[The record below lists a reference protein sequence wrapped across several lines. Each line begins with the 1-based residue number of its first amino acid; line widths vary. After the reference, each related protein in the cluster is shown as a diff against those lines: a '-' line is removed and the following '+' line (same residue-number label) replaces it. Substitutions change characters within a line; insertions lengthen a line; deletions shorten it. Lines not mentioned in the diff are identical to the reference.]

1 MRLNEVIKQVDLS
14 KIAIKF
20 YEEKGLLKTKRDS
33 NGYRNYT
40 DKDISLLK
48 EISSYRKM
56 GIGLSDIKEILN
68 DKSVLKQILIEKK
81 KEITISQN
89 ELEAL
94 EKFIENNNIE
104 ELYDSVDY
112 KTLADAIQNSIPGFY
127 GYYFLN
133 HFLPYLQIRIQ
144 TKEQQEAYNRL
155 IEFWDNTNIK
165 IPFLMKLN
173 SWILFKLNSKKSL
186 IVQIEQID
194 SKIKEMLNPTEEE
207 YEKLK
212 KKVNE
217 GYKLKNSIFYKY
229 SLIGISQRKFMK
241 ELQNKGYNDIFIPSM
256 IALSPKYKEF
266 YMPKNKPSI
275 VEIPRMNY
283 IAVRGTGNPNE
294 ENGDYQNTIGLLY
307 GIAYTIKM
315 SYKGTHKIDGFF
327 EYVVPPLEGFWWQ
340 DGIKGTIDYNNKG
353 AMHFI
358 SIIRLPDFVT
368 KADFDWAVEEATKK
382 KKKIF
387 QELSS

>member
-14 KIAIKF
+14 KRAIKF

-112 KTLADAIQNSIPGFY
+112 KTIADAIQNSIPGFY

-155 IEFWDNTNIK
+155 IEFWDNTNIR

-194 SKIKEMLNPTEEE
+194 SQIKEMLNPTEEE

-212 KKVNE
+212 KKVND

-256 IALSPKYKEF
+256 IALSPKYKE
-266 YMPKNKPSI
+266 YHNALMAINKRI
-275 VEIPRMNY
+275 C
-283 IAVRGTGNPNE
+283 
-294 ENGDYQNTIGLLY
+294 DDLDLY
-307 GIAYTIKM
+307 YDTNFNLI
-315 SYKGTHKIDGFF
+315 
-327 EYVVPPLEGFWWQ
+327 
-340 DGIKGTIDYNNKG
+340 
-353 AMHFI
+353 
-358 SIIRLPDFVT
+358 
-368 KADFDWAVEEATKK
+368 KK
-382 KKKIF
+382 KK
-387 QELSS
+387 

>member
-14 KIAIKF
+14 KRAIKF

-56 GIGLSDIKEILN
+56 GIGLSDIKRILN
-68 DKSVLKQILIEKK
+68 DKSILKQILIEKK
-81 KEITISQN
+81 KEITIFQN

-112 KTLADAIQNSIPGFY
+112 KTIADAIQNSIPGFY

-155 IEFWDNTNIK
+155 IEFWDNTNIR

-173 SWILFKLNSKKSL
+173 SWILFKLNFKKSL
-186 IVQIEQID
+186 IVQIGQID
-194 SKIKEMLNPTEEE
+194 SQIKEVLNPTEEE

-217 GYKLKNSIFYKY
+217 GFKLKNSIFYKY

-256 IALSPKYKEF
+256 IALSPKYKE
-266 YMPKNKPSI
+266 YHNALMAINKRI
-275 VEIPRMNY
+275 C
-283 IAVRGTGNPNE
+283 
-294 ENGDYQNTIGLLY
+294 DDLDLY
-307 GIAYTIKM
+307 YDTNFNLI
-315 SYKGTHKIDGFF
+315 
-327 EYVVPPLEGFWWQ
+327 
-340 DGIKGTIDYNNKG
+340 
-353 AMHFI
+353 
-358 SIIRLPDFVT
+358 
-368 KADFDWAVEEATKK
+368 KK
-382 KKKIF
+382 KK
-387 QELSS
+387 

>member
-14 KIAIKF
+14 KRAIKF

-155 IEFWDNTNIK
+155 IEFWDNTNIR

-194 SKIKEMLNPTEEE
+194 SQIKEMLNPTEEE

-212 KKVNE
+212 KKVND

-256 IALSPKYKEF
+256 IALSPKYKE
-266 YMPKNKPSI
+266 YHNALMTINKRI
-275 VEIPRMNY
+275 C
-283 IAVRGTGNPNE
+283 
-294 ENGDYQNTIGLLY
+294 DDLDLY
-307 GIAYTIKM
+307 YDINFNLI
-315 SYKGTHKIDGFF
+315 
-327 EYVVPPLEGFWWQ
+327 
-340 DGIKGTIDYNNKG
+340 
-353 AMHFI
+353 
-358 SIIRLPDFVT
+358 
-368 KADFDWAVEEATKK
+368 KK
-382 KKKIF
+382 KK
-387 QELSS
+387 

>member
-14 KIAIKF
+14 KRAIKF

-56 GIGLSDIKEILN
+56 GIGLSDIKGILN

-89 ELEAL
+89 ELKAL

-112 KTLADAIQNSIPGFY
+112 KTIADAIQNSIPGFY

-155 IEFWDNTNIK
+155 IEFWDNTNIR

-194 SKIKEMLNPTEEE
+194 LQIKEMLNPTEEE

-256 IALSPKYKEF
+256 IALSPKYKE
-266 YMPKNKPSI
+266 YHNALMSINKRI
-275 VEIPRMNY
+275 C
-283 IAVRGTGNPNE
+283 
-294 ENGDYQNTIGLLY
+294 DDLDLY
-307 GIAYTIKM
+307 YDTNFNLI
-315 SYKGTHKIDGFF
+315 
-327 EYVVPPLEGFWWQ
+327 
-340 DGIKGTIDYNNKG
+340 
-353 AMHFI
+353 
-358 SIIRLPDFVT
+358 
-368 KADFDWAVEEATKK
+368 KK
-382 KKKIF
+382 KK
-387 QELSS
+387 

>member
-14 KIAIKF
+14 KRAIKF

-155 IEFWDNTNIK
+155 IEFWDNTNIR

-173 SWILFKLNSKKSL
+173 SWILFKLNFKKSL

-194 SKIKEMLNPTEEE
+194 SQIKEMLNPTEEE

-212 KKVNE
+212 KKVND

-256 IALSPKYKEF
+256 IALSPKYKE
-266 YMPKNKPSI
+266 YHNALMAINKRI
-275 VEIPRMNY
+275 CDDLN
-283 IAVRGTGNPNE
+283 
-294 ENGDYQNTIGLLY
+294 LY
-307 GIAYTIKM
+307 YDTNFNLI
-315 SYKGTHKIDGFF
+315 
-327 EYVVPPLEGFWWQ
+327 
-340 DGIKGTIDYNNKG
+340 
-353 AMHFI
+353 
-358 SIIRLPDFVT
+358 
-368 KADFDWAVEEATKK
+368 KK
-382 KKKIF
+382 KK
-387 QELSS
+387 

>member
-14 KIAIKF
+14 KRAIKF

-56 GIGLSDIKEILN
+56 GIGLSDIKGILN

-89 ELEAL
+89 ELETL

-155 IEFWDNTNIK
+155 IEFWDNTNIR

-194 SKIKEMLNPTEEE
+194 SQIKEMLNPTEEE

-256 IALSPKYKEF
+256 ITLSPKYKE
-266 YMPKNKPSI
+266 YHNALMAINKRI
-275 VEIPRMNY
+275 C
-283 IAVRGTGNPNE
+283 
-294 ENGDYQNTIGLLY
+294 DDLDLY
-307 GIAYTIKM
+307 YDTNFNLI
-315 SYKGTHKIDGFF
+315 
-327 EYVVPPLEGFWWQ
+327 
-340 DGIKGTIDYNNKG
+340 
-353 AMHFI
+353 
-358 SIIRLPDFVT
+358 
-368 KADFDWAVEEATKK
+368 KK
-382 KKKIF
+382 KK
-387 QELSS
+387 

>member
-14 KIAIKF
+14 KRAIKF

-56 GIGLSDIKEILN
+56 GIGLSDIKRILN

-155 IEFWDNTNIK
+155 IEFWDNTNIR

-194 SKIKEMLNPTEEE
+194 SQIKEMLNPTEEE

-256 IALSPKYKEF
+256 IALSPKYKE
-266 YMPKNKPSI
+266 YHNVLMAINKRI
-275 VEIPRMNY
+275 C
-283 IAVRGTGNPNE
+283 
-294 ENGDYQNTIGLLY
+294 DDLDLY
-307 GIAYTIKM
+307 YDTNFNLI
-315 SYKGTHKIDGFF
+315 
-327 EYVVPPLEGFWWQ
+327 
-340 DGIKGTIDYNNKG
+340 
-353 AMHFI
+353 
-358 SIIRLPDFVT
+358 
-368 KADFDWAVEEATKK
+368 KK
-382 KKKIF
+382 KK
-387 QELSS
+387 

>member
-14 KIAIKF
+14 KRAIKF

-56 GIGLSDIKEILN
+56 GIGLSDIKRILN

-81 KEITISQN
+81 KEITISKN

-112 KTLADAIQNSIPGFY
+112 KTIADAIQNSIPGFY
-127 GYYFLN
+127 GYYFFN
-133 HFLPYLQIRIQ
+133 HFLPYLQIKIETQ
-144 TKEQQEAYNRL
+144 EQQEAYNRI
-155 IEFWDNTNIK
+155 IEFWDNTNIR

-173 SWILFKLNSKKSL
+173 SWIMFKLNSNKTLKNQVEQLDSQIKK
-186 IVQIEQID
+186 
-194 SKIKEMLNPTEEE
+194 MLNPTEQE

-212 KKVNE
+212 RKVNE

-229 SLIGISQRKFMK
+229 SLAGINQRKIMK
-241 ELQNKGYNDIFIPSM
+241 ELQNKGYNDIFIPNM
-256 IALSPKYKEF
+256 IVLSPKYKE
-266 YMPKNKPSI
+266 YHNALMAINKRICDDLS
-275 VEIPRMNY
+275 
-283 IAVRGTGNPNE
+283 
-294 ENGDYQNTIGLLY
+294 LY
-307 GIAYTIKM
+307 YDSNFNLI
-315 SYKGTHKIDGFF
+315 
-327 EYVVPPLEGFWWQ
+327 
-340 DGIKGTIDYNNKG
+340 
-353 AMHFI
+353 
-358 SIIRLPDFVT
+358 
-368 KADFDWAVEEATKK
+368 KK
-382 KKKIF
+382 KK
-387 QELSS
+387 

>member
-14 KIAIKF
+14 KRTIKF

-155 IEFWDNTNIK
+155 IEFWDNTNIR

-194 SKIKEMLNPTEEE
+194 SQIKEMLNPTEEE

-212 KKVNE
+212 KKVND

-256 IALSPKYKEF
+256 IALSPKYKE
-266 YMPKNKPSI
+266 YHNALMAINKRI
-275 VEIPRMNY
+275 C
-283 IAVRGTGNPNE
+283 
-294 ENGDYQNTIGLLY
+294 DDLDLY
-307 GIAYTIKM
+307 YDTNFNLI
-315 SYKGTHKIDGFF
+315 
-327 EYVVPPLEGFWWQ
+327 
-340 DGIKGTIDYNNKG
+340 
-353 AMHFI
+353 
-358 SIIRLPDFVT
+358 
-368 KADFDWAVEEATKK
+368 KK
-382 KKKIF
+382 KK
-387 QELSS
+387 

>member
-14 KIAIKF
+14 KRAIKF

-112 KTLADAIQNSIPGFY
+112 KILADAIQNSIPGFY

-155 IEFWDNTNIK
+155 IEFWDNTNIR

-173 SWILFKLNSKKSL
+173 SWILFKFNSKKSL

-194 SKIKEMLNPTEEE
+194 SQIKEMLNPTEEE
-207 YEKLK
+207 YEKLR
-212 KKVNE
+212 KKVND

-256 IALSPKYKEF
+256 IALSPKYKE
-266 YMPKNKPSI
+266 YHNALMAINKRI
-275 VEIPRMNY
+275 C
-283 IAVRGTGNPNE
+283 
-294 ENGDYQNTIGLLY
+294 DDLDLY
-307 GIAYTIKM
+307 YDTNFNLI
-315 SYKGTHKIDGFF
+315 
-327 EYVVPPLEGFWWQ
+327 
-340 DGIKGTIDYNNKG
+340 
-353 AMHFI
+353 
-358 SIIRLPDFVT
+358 
-368 KADFDWAVEEATKK
+368 KK
-382 KKKIF
+382 KK
-387 QELSS
+387 

>member
-14 KIAIKF
+14 KRAIKF

-56 GIGLSDIKEILN
+56 GIGLLDVKEILN

-155 IEFWDNTNIK
+155 IEFWDNTNIR

-194 SKIKEMLNPTEEE
+194 SQIKEMLNPTEEE

-256 IALSPKYKEF
+256 IALSPKYKE
-266 YMPKNKPSI
+266 YHNALMAINKRI
-275 VEIPRMNY
+275 C
-283 IAVRGTGNPNE
+283 
-294 ENGDYQNTIGLLY
+294 DDLDLY
-307 GIAYTIKM
+307 YDTNFNLI
-315 SYKGTHKIDGFF
+315 
-327 EYVVPPLEGFWWQ
+327 
-340 DGIKGTIDYNNKG
+340 
-353 AMHFI
+353 
-358 SIIRLPDFVT
+358 
-368 KADFDWAVEEATKK
+368 KK
-382 KKKIF
+382 KK
-387 QELSS
+387 

>member
-14 KIAIKF
+14 KRAIKF

-68 DKSVLKQILIEKK
+68 DKSALKQILIEKK
-81 KEITISQN
+81 KEITILQN

-155 IEFWDNTNIK
+155 IEFWDNTNIR

-194 SKIKEMLNPTEEE
+194 SQIKEMLNPTEEE

-212 KKVNE
+212 KKVND

-256 IALSPKYKEF
+256 IALSPKYKE
-266 YMPKNKPSI
+266 YHNALMAINKRI
-275 VEIPRMNY
+275 C
-283 IAVRGTGNPNE
+283 
-294 ENGDYQNTIGLLY
+294 DDLDLY
-307 GIAYTIKM
+307 YDTNFNLI
-315 SYKGTHKIDGFF
+315 
-327 EYVVPPLEGFWWQ
+327 
-340 DGIKGTIDYNNKG
+340 
-353 AMHFI
+353 
-358 SIIRLPDFVT
+358 
-368 KADFDWAVEEATKK
+368 KK
-382 KKKIF
+382 KK
-387 QELSS
+387 

>member
-14 KIAIKF
+14 KRAIKF

-68 DKSVLKQILIEKK
+68 DKSVLKQILIKKK

-104 ELYDSVDY
+104 ELYDSVGY

-155 IEFWDNTNIK
+155 IEFWDNTNIR

-194 SKIKEMLNPTEEE
+194 SQIKEMLNPTEEE

-212 KKVNE
+212 KKVND

-256 IALSPKYKEF
+256 IALSPKYKE
-266 YMPKNKPSI
+266 YHNALMAINKRI
-275 VEIPRMNY
+275 C
-283 IAVRGTGNPNE
+283 
-294 ENGDYQNTIGLLY
+294 DDLDLY
-307 GIAYTIKM
+307 YDTNFNLI
-315 SYKGTHKIDGFF
+315 
-327 EYVVPPLEGFWWQ
+327 
-340 DGIKGTIDYNNKG
+340 
-353 AMHFI
+353 
-358 SIIRLPDFVT
+358 
-368 KADFDWAVEEATKK
+368 KK
-382 KKKIF
+382 KK
-387 QELSS
+387 

>member
-14 KIAIKF
+14 KRAIKF

-94 EKFIENNNIE
+94 ERFIENNNIE

-155 IEFWDNTNIK
+155 IEFWDNTNIR

-194 SKIKEMLNPTEEE
+194 SQIKEMLNPTEEE

-212 KKVNE
+212 KKVND

-256 IALSPKYKEF
+256 IALSPKYKE
-266 YMPKNKPSI
+266 YHNALMAINKRI
-275 VEIPRMNY
+275 C
-283 IAVRGTGNPNE
+283 
-294 ENGDYQNTIGLLY
+294 DDLDLY
-307 GIAYTIKM
+307 YDTNFNLI
-315 SYKGTHKIDGFF
+315 
-327 EYVVPPLEGFWWQ
+327 
-340 DGIKGTIDYNNKG
+340 
-353 AMHFI
+353 
-358 SIIRLPDFVT
+358 
-368 KADFDWAVEEATKK
+368 KK
-382 KKKIF
+382 KK
-387 QELSS
+387 

>member
-14 KIAIKF
+14 KRAVKF

-81 KEITISQN
+81 KEITILQN

-155 IEFWDNTNIK
+155 IEFWDNTNIR

-194 SKIKEMLNPTEEE
+194 SQIKEMLNPTEEE

-212 KKVNE
+212 KKVND

-256 IALSPKYKEF
+256 IALSPKYKE
-266 YMPKNKPSI
+266 YHNALMAINKRI
-275 VEIPRMNY
+275 C
-283 IAVRGTGNPNE
+283 
-294 ENGDYQNTIGLLY
+294 DDLDLY
-307 GIAYTIKM
+307 YDTNFNLI
-315 SYKGTHKIDGFF
+315 
-327 EYVVPPLEGFWWQ
+327 
-340 DGIKGTIDYNNKG
+340 
-353 AMHFI
+353 
-358 SIIRLPDFVT
+358 
-368 KADFDWAVEEATKK
+368 KK
-382 KKKIF
+382 KK
-387 QELSS
+387 

>member
-14 KIAIKF
+14 KRAIKF
-20 YEEKGLLKTKRDS
+20 YEEKGLLKTKRAS

-94 EKFIENNNIE
+94 EKFIKNNNIE

-155 IEFWDNTNIK
+155 IEFWDNTNIR

-194 SKIKEMLNPTEEE
+194 SQIKEMLNPTEEE

-256 IALSPKYKEF
+256 IALSPKYKE
-266 YMPKNKPSI
+266 YHNALMAINKRI
-275 VEIPRMNY
+275 C
-283 IAVRGTGNPNE
+283 
-294 ENGDYQNTIGLLY
+294 DDLDLY
-307 GIAYTIKM
+307 YDTNFNLI
-315 SYKGTHKIDGFF
+315 
-327 EYVVPPLEGFWWQ
+327 
-340 DGIKGTIDYNNKG
+340 
-353 AMHFI
+353 
-358 SIIRLPDFVT
+358 
-368 KADFDWAVEEATKK
+368 KK
-382 KKKIF
+382 KK
-387 QELSS
+387 

>member
-14 KIAIKF
+14 KRAIKF

-144 TKEQQEAYNRL
+144 TKEQQEAYNKL
-155 IEFWDNTNIK
+155 IEFLDNTNIR

-186 IVQIEQID
+186 VVQIEQID
-194 SKIKEMLNPTEEE
+194 SQIKEMLNPTEEE

-256 IALSPKYKEF
+256 IALSPKYKE
-266 YMPKNKPSI
+266 YHNALMAINKRI
-275 VEIPRMNY
+275 C
-283 IAVRGTGNPNE
+283 
-294 ENGDYQNTIGLLY
+294 DDLDLY
-307 GIAYTIKM
+307 YDTNFNLI
-315 SYKGTHKIDGFF
+315 
-327 EYVVPPLEGFWWQ
+327 
-340 DGIKGTIDYNNKG
+340 
-353 AMHFI
+353 
-358 SIIRLPDFVT
+358 
-368 KADFDWAVEEATKK
+368 KK
-382 KKKIF
+382 KK
-387 QELSS
+387 

>member
-1 MRLNEVIKQVDLS
+1 MRLNKVIKQVDLS
-14 KIAIKF
+14 KRAIKF

-155 IEFWDNTNIK
+155 IEFWDNTNIR

-194 SKIKEMLNPTEEE
+194 SQIKEMLNPTEEE

-212 KKVNE
+212 KKVND

-256 IALSPKYKEF
+256 IALSPKYKE
-266 YMPKNKPSI
+266 YHNALMAINKRI
-275 VEIPRMNY
+275 C
-283 IAVRGTGNPNE
+283 
-294 ENGDYQNTIGLLY
+294 DDLDLY
-307 GIAYTIKM
+307 YDTNFNLI
-315 SYKGTHKIDGFF
+315 
-327 EYVVPPLEGFWWQ
+327 
-340 DGIKGTIDYNNKG
+340 
-353 AMHFI
+353 
-358 SIIRLPDFVT
+358 
-368 KADFDWAVEEATKK
+368 KK
-382 KKKIF
+382 KK
-387 QELSS
+387 

>member
-14 KIAIKF
+14 KRAIKF
-20 YEEKGLLKTKRDS
+20 YEEKGLLKTKRDN

-56 GIGLSDIKEILN
+56 GIGLSDIKGILN

-155 IEFWDNTNIK
+155 IEFWDNTNIR

-194 SKIKEMLNPTEEE
+194 SQIKEMLNPTEEE

-212 KKVNE
+212 KKVND

-256 IALSPKYKEF
+256 IALSPKYKE
-266 YMPKNKPSI
+266 YHNALMAINKRI
-275 VEIPRMNY
+275 C
-283 IAVRGTGNPNE
+283 
-294 ENGDYQNTIGLLY
+294 DDLDLY
-307 GIAYTIKM
+307 YDTNFNLI
-315 SYKGTHKIDGFF
+315 
-327 EYVVPPLEGFWWQ
+327 
-340 DGIKGTIDYNNKG
+340 
-353 AMHFI
+353 
-358 SIIRLPDFVT
+358 
-368 KADFDWAVEEATKK
+368 KK
-382 KKKIF
+382 KK
-387 QELSS
+387 

>member
-14 KIAIKF
+14 KRAIKF
-20 YEEKGLLKTKRDS
+20 YEEKDLLKTKRDS

-112 KTLADAIQNSIPGFY
+112 KTLADAIHNSIPGFY

-155 IEFWDNTNIK
+155 IEFWDNTNIR

-194 SKIKEMLNPTEEE
+194 SQIKEMLNPTEEE

-212 KKVNE
+212 KKVND

-256 IALSPKYKEF
+256 IALSPKYKE
-266 YMPKNKPSI
+266 YHNALMAINKRI
-275 VEIPRMNY
+275 C
-283 IAVRGTGNPNE
+283 
-294 ENGDYQNTIGLLY
+294 DDLDLY
-307 GIAYTIKM
+307 YDTNFNLI
-315 SYKGTHKIDGFF
+315 
-327 EYVVPPLEGFWWQ
+327 
-340 DGIKGTIDYNNKG
+340 
-353 AMHFI
+353 
-358 SIIRLPDFVT
+358 
-368 KADFDWAVEEATKK
+368 KK
-382 KKKIF
+382 KK
-387 QELSS
+387 

>member
-14 KIAIKF
+14 KRAIKF

-68 DKSVLKQILIEKK
+68 DKSVLKQILIEKQ

-155 IEFWDNTNIK
+155 IEFWDNTNIR

-194 SKIKEMLNPTEEE
+194 SQIKEMLNPTEEE

-212 KKVNE
+212 KKVND

-256 IALSPKYKEF
+256 IALSPKYKE
-266 YMPKNKPSI
+266 YHNALMAINKRI
-275 VEIPRMNY
+275 C
-283 IAVRGTGNPNE
+283 
-294 ENGDYQNTIGLLY
+294 DDLDLY
-307 GIAYTIKM
+307 YDTNFNLI
-315 SYKGTHKIDGFF
+315 
-327 EYVVPPLEGFWWQ
+327 
-340 DGIKGTIDYNNKG
+340 
-353 AMHFI
+353 
-358 SIIRLPDFVT
+358 
-368 KADFDWAVEEATKK
+368 KK
-382 KKKIF
+382 KK
-387 QELSS
+387 

>member
-14 KIAIKF
+14 KRAIKF

-155 IEFWDNTNIK
+155 IEFWDNTNIR

-212 KKVNE
+212 KKVND

-256 IALSPKYKEF
+256 IALSPKYKE
-266 YMPKNKPSI
+266 YHNALMAINKRI
-275 VEIPRMNY
+275 C
-283 IAVRGTGNPNE
+283 
-294 ENGDYQNTIGLLY
+294 DDLDLY
-307 GIAYTIKM
+307 YDTNFNLI
-315 SYKGTHKIDGFF
+315 
-327 EYVVPPLEGFWWQ
+327 
-340 DGIKGTIDYNNKG
+340 
-353 AMHFI
+353 
-358 SIIRLPDFVT
+358 
-368 KADFDWAVEEATKK
+368 KK
-382 KKKIF
+382 KK
-387 QELSS
+387 

>member
-14 KIAIKF
+14 KRAIKF

-155 IEFWDNTNIK
+155 IEFWDNTNIR

-194 SKIKEMLNPTEEE
+194 SQIKKMLNPTEEE

-256 IALSPKYKEF
+256 IALSPKYKE
-266 YMPKNKPSI
+266 YHNALMAINKRI
-275 VEIPRMNY
+275 C
-283 IAVRGTGNPNE
+283 
-294 ENGDYQNTIGLLY
+294 DDLDLY
-307 GIAYTIKM
+307 YDTNFNLI
-315 SYKGTHKIDGFF
+315 
-327 EYVVPPLEGFWWQ
+327 
-340 DGIKGTIDYNNKG
+340 
-353 AMHFI
+353 
-358 SIIRLPDFVT
+358 
-368 KADFDWAVEEATKK
+368 KK
-382 KKKIF
+382 KK
-387 QELSS
+387 

>member
-14 KIAIKF
+14 KRAIKF

-94 EKFIENNNIE
+94 ERFIENNNIE

-155 IEFWDNTNIK
+155 IEFWDNTNIR

-194 SKIKEMLNPTEEE
+194 SQIKEMLNPTEEE

-212 KKVNE
+212 KKVND

-256 IALSPKYKEF
+256 IALSPKYKE
-266 YMPKNKPSI
+266 YHNALMAINKRI
-275 VEIPRMNY
+275 C
-283 IAVRGTGNPNE
+283 
-294 ENGDYQNTIGLLY
+294 DDLDLY
-307 GIAYTIKM
+307 YDINFNLI
-315 SYKGTHKIDGFF
+315 
-327 EYVVPPLEGFWWQ
+327 
-340 DGIKGTIDYNNKG
+340 
-353 AMHFI
+353 
-358 SIIRLPDFVT
+358 
-368 KADFDWAVEEATKK
+368 KK
-382 KKKIF
+382 KK
-387 QELSS
+387 

>member
-14 KIAIKF
+14 KRAIKF

-40 DKDISLLK
+40 DKNISLLK

-68 DKSVLKQILIEKK
+68 DKSILKQILIEKK

-155 IEFWDNTNIK
+155 IEFWDNTNIR

-194 SKIKEMLNPTEEE
+194 SQIKEMLNPTEEE

-212 KKVNE
+212 KKVND

-256 IALSPKYKEF
+256 IALSPKYKE
-266 YMPKNKPSI
+266 YHNALMAINKRI
-275 VEIPRMNY
+275 C
-283 IAVRGTGNPNE
+283 
-294 ENGDYQNTIGLLY
+294 DDLDLY
-307 GIAYTIKM
+307 YDTNFNLI
-315 SYKGTHKIDGFF
+315 
-327 EYVVPPLEGFWWQ
+327 
-340 DGIKGTIDYNNKG
+340 
-353 AMHFI
+353 
-358 SIIRLPDFVT
+358 
-368 KADFDWAVEEATKK
+368 KK
-382 KKKIF
+382 KK
-387 QELSS
+387 

>member
-14 KIAIKF
+14 KRAIKF

-155 IEFWDNTNIK
+155 IEFWDNTNIR

-194 SKIKEMLNPTEEE
+194 SQIKEMLNPTEEE
-207 YEKLK
+207 YKKLK
-212 KKVNE
+212 KKVNN

-256 IALSPKYKEF
+256 IALSPKYKE
-266 YMPKNKPSI
+266 YHNALMAINKRI
-275 VEIPRMNY
+275 C
-283 IAVRGTGNPNE
+283 
-294 ENGDYQNTIGLLY
+294 DDLDLY
-307 GIAYTIKM
+307 YDTNFNLI
-315 SYKGTHKIDGFF
+315 
-327 EYVVPPLEGFWWQ
+327 
-340 DGIKGTIDYNNKG
+340 
-353 AMHFI
+353 
-358 SIIRLPDFVT
+358 
-368 KADFDWAVEEATKK
+368 KK
-382 KKKIF
+382 KK
-387 QELSS
+387 

>member
-14 KIAIKF
+14 KRAIKF

-56 GIGLSDIKEILN
+56 GIGLSDIKKILN

-133 HFLPYLQIRIQ
+133 HFLPYLQMRIQ

-155 IEFWDNTNIK
+155 IEFWDNTNIR

-173 SWILFKLNSKKSL
+173 SWILFKLNFKKSL

-194 SKIKEMLNPTEEE
+194 SQIKEMLNPTEEE

-212 KKVNE
+212 KKVND

-256 IALSPKYKEF
+256 IALSPKYKE
-266 YMPKNKPSI
+266 YHNALMAINKRI
-275 VEIPRMNY
+275 C
-283 IAVRGTGNPNE
+283 
-294 ENGDYQNTIGLLY
+294 DDLDLY
-307 GIAYTIKM
+307 YDTNFNLI
-315 SYKGTHKIDGFF
+315 
-327 EYVVPPLEGFWWQ
+327 
-340 DGIKGTIDYNNKG
+340 
-353 AMHFI
+353 
-358 SIIRLPDFVT
+358 
-368 KADFDWAVEEATKK
+368 KK
-382 KKKIF
+382 KK
-387 QELSS
+387 

>member
-14 KIAIKF
+14 KRAIKF

-56 GIGLSDIKEILN
+56 GIGLSDIKGILN

-112 KTLADAIQNSIPGFY
+112 KTIADAIQNSIPGFY

-155 IEFWDNTNIK
+155 IEFWDNTNIR

-194 SKIKEMLNPTEEE
+194 SQIKEMLNPTEEE

-212 KKVNE
+212 KKVND

-256 IALSPKYKEF
+256 IALSPKYKE
-266 YMPKNKPSI
+266 YHNALMAINKRI
-275 VEIPRMNY
+275 C
-283 IAVRGTGNPNE
+283 
-294 ENGDYQNTIGLLY
+294 DDLDLY
-307 GIAYTIKM
+307 YDTNFNLI
-315 SYKGTHKIDGFF
+315 
-327 EYVVPPLEGFWWQ
+327 
-340 DGIKGTIDYNNKG
+340 
-353 AMHFI
+353 
-358 SIIRLPDFVT
+358 
-368 KADFDWAVEEATKK
+368 KK
-382 KKKIF
+382 KK
-387 QELSS
+387 

>member
-14 KIAIKF
+14 KRAIKF

-81 KEITISQN
+81 KEITILQN

-155 IEFWDNTNIK
+155 IEFWDNTNIR

-173 SWILFKLNSKKSL
+173 SWILFKLNSKKSP

-194 SKIKEMLNPTEEE
+194 SQIKEMLNPTEEE

-212 KKVNE
+212 KKVND

-256 IALSPKYKEF
+256 IALSPKYKE
-266 YMPKNKPSI
+266 YHNALMAINKRI
-275 VEIPRMNY
+275 C
-283 IAVRGTGNPNE
+283 
-294 ENGDYQNTIGLLY
+294 DDLDLY
-307 GIAYTIKM
+307 YDTNFNLI
-315 SYKGTHKIDGFF
+315 
-327 EYVVPPLEGFWWQ
+327 
-340 DGIKGTIDYNNKG
+340 
-353 AMHFI
+353 
-358 SIIRLPDFVT
+358 
-368 KADFDWAVEEATKK
+368 KK
-382 KKKIF
+382 KK
-387 QELSS
+387 

>member
-14 KIAIKF
+14 KRAIKF

-155 IEFWDNTNIK
+155 IEFWDNTNIR

-194 SKIKEMLNPTEEE
+194 LQIKEMLNPTEEE

-241 ELQNKGYNDIFIPSM
+241 ELQNKGYNDILIPSM
-256 IALSPKYKEF
+256 IALSPKYKE
-266 YMPKNKPSI
+266 YHNALMAINKRI
-275 VEIPRMNY
+275 C
-283 IAVRGTGNPNE
+283 
-294 ENGDYQNTIGLLY
+294 DDLDLY
-307 GIAYTIKM
+307 YDTNFNLI
-315 SYKGTHKIDGFF
+315 
-327 EYVVPPLEGFWWQ
+327 
-340 DGIKGTIDYNNKG
+340 
-353 AMHFI
+353 
-358 SIIRLPDFVT
+358 
-368 KADFDWAVEEATKK
+368 KK
-382 KKKIF
+382 KK
-387 QELSS
+387 

>member
-14 KIAIKF
+14 KRAIKF

-56 GIGLSDIKEILN
+56 GIGLSDVKRILN

-155 IEFWDNTNIK
+155 IEFWDNTNIR

-194 SKIKEMLNPTEEE
+194 SQIKEMLNPTEEE

-212 KKVNE
+212 KKVND

-256 IALSPKYKEF
+256 IALSPKYKE
-266 YMPKNKPSI
+266 YHNALMAINKRI
-275 VEIPRMNY
+275 C
-283 IAVRGTGNPNE
+283 
-294 ENGDYQNTIGLLY
+294 DDLDLY
-307 GIAYTIKM
+307 YDTNFNLI
-315 SYKGTHKIDGFF
+315 
-327 EYVVPPLEGFWWQ
+327 
-340 DGIKGTIDYNNKG
+340 
-353 AMHFI
+353 
-358 SIIRLPDFVT
+358 
-368 KADFDWAVEEATKK
+368 KK
-382 KKKIF
+382 KK
-387 QELSS
+387 

>member
-14 KIAIKF
+14 KRAIKF

-56 GIGLSDIKEILN
+56 GIGLSDIKKILN

-112 KTLADAIQNSIPGFY
+112 KTLADAIRNSIPGFY

-155 IEFWDNTNIK
+155 IEFWDNTNIR

-194 SKIKEMLNPTEEE
+194 SQIKKMLNPTEEE

-212 KKVNE
+212 KKVND

-256 IALSPKYKEF
+256 IALSPKYKE
-266 YMPKNKPSI
+266 YHNALMAINKRI
-275 VEIPRMNY
+275 C
-283 IAVRGTGNPNE
+283 
-294 ENGDYQNTIGLLY
+294 DDLDLY
-307 GIAYTIKM
+307 YDTNFNLI
-315 SYKGTHKIDGFF
+315 
-327 EYVVPPLEGFWWQ
+327 
-340 DGIKGTIDYNNKG
+340 
-353 AMHFI
+353 
-358 SIIRLPDFVT
+358 
-368 KADFDWAVEEATKK
+368 KK
-382 KKKIF
+382 KK
-387 QELSS
+387 

>member
-14 KIAIKF
+14 KRTIKF

-56 GIGLSDIKEILN
+56 GIGLSDIKGILN

-89 ELEAL
+89 ELKAL

-112 KTLADAIQNSIPGFY
+112 KTIADAIQNSIPGFY

-155 IEFWDNTNIK
+155 IEFWDNTNIR

-194 SKIKEMLNPTEEE
+194 LQVKEMLNPTEEE

-256 IALSPKYKEF
+256 IALSPKYKE
-266 YMPKNKPSI
+266 YHNALMAINKRI
-275 VEIPRMNY
+275 C
-283 IAVRGTGNPNE
+283 
-294 ENGDYQNTIGLLY
+294 DDLDLY
-307 GIAYTIKM
+307 YDTNFNLI
-315 SYKGTHKIDGFF
+315 
-327 EYVVPPLEGFWWQ
+327 
-340 DGIKGTIDYNNKG
+340 
-353 AMHFI
+353 
-358 SIIRLPDFVT
+358 
-368 KADFDWAVEEATKK
+368 KK
-382 KKKIF
+382 KK
-387 QELSS
+387 

>member
-14 KIAIKF
+14 KRAIKF

-56 GIGLSDIKEILN
+56 GIGLSDIKGILN

-89 ELEAL
+89 ELKAL

-112 KTLADAIQNSIPGFY
+112 KTIADAIQNSIPGFY

-155 IEFWDNTNIK
+155 IEFWDNTNIR

-194 SKIKEMLNPTEEE
+194 LQIKEMLNPTEEE

-256 IALSPKYKEF
+256 IALSPKYKE
-266 YMPKNKPSI
+266 YHNALMAINKRI
-275 VEIPRMNY
+275 C
-283 IAVRGTGNPNE
+283 
-294 ENGDYQNTIGLLY
+294 DDLDLY
-307 GIAYTIKM
+307 YDTNFNLI
-315 SYKGTHKIDGFF
+315 
-327 EYVVPPLEGFWWQ
+327 
-340 DGIKGTIDYNNKG
+340 
-353 AMHFI
+353 
-358 SIIRLPDFVT
+358 
-368 KADFDWAVEEATKK
+368 KK
-382 KKKIF
+382 KK
-387 QELSS
+387 

>member
-14 KIAIKF
+14 KRAIKF

-94 EKFIENNNIE
+94 ENFIENNNIE

-155 IEFWDNTNIK
+155 IEFWDNTNIR

-194 SKIKEMLNPTEEE
+194 SQIKEMLNPTEEE

-256 IALSPKYKEF
+256 IALSPKYKE
-266 YMPKNKPSI
+266 YHNALMAINKRI
-275 VEIPRMNY
+275 C
-283 IAVRGTGNPNE
+283 
-294 ENGDYQNTIGLLY
+294 DDLDLY
-307 GIAYTIKM
+307 YDTNFNLI
-315 SYKGTHKIDGFF
+315 
-327 EYVVPPLEGFWWQ
+327 
-340 DGIKGTIDYNNKG
+340 
-353 AMHFI
+353 
-358 SIIRLPDFVT
+358 
-368 KADFDWAVEEATKK
+368 KK
-382 KKKIF
+382 KK
-387 QELSS
+387 

>member
-14 KIAIKF
+14 KRAIKF
-20 YEEKGLLKTKRDS
+20 YEEKGLLKAKRDS

-40 DKDISLLK
+40 KDDISLLK

-56 GIGLSDIKEILN
+56 GIGLTDIKRILT

-81 KEITISQN
+81 KEITSYKK

-94 EKFIENNNIE
+94 EIFIENNDIE
-104 ELYDSVDY
+104 EFYNSVDY
-112 KTLADAIQNSIPGFY
+112 KTIADAIQNSIPGFY

-144 TKEQQEAYNRL
+144 TQEQQEAYNRI
-155 IEFWDNTNIK
+155 IEFWDNTNIR

-173 SWILFKLNSKKSL
+173 SWIMFKLNSKKSL
-186 IVQIEQID
+186 KSQAEQLDSQI
-194 SKIKEMLNPTEEE
+194 KKLLNPTEQE

-229 SLIGISQRKFMK
+229 SLVGISQRKFMK

-256 IALSPKYKEF
+256 IALSPKYKE
-266 YMPKNKPSI
+266 YHNALMAINKRI
-275 VEIPRMNY
+275 CDDLN
-283 IAVRGTGNPNE
+283 
-294 ENGDYQNTIGLLY
+294 LY
-307 GIAYTIKM
+307 YDSNFNLMKKT
-315 SYKGTHKIDGFF
+315 KG
-327 EYVVPPLEGFWWQ
+327 
-340 DGIKGTIDYNNKG
+340 
-353 AMHFI
+353 
-358 SIIRLPDFVT
+358 
-368 KADFDWAVEEATKK
+368 KK
-382 KKKIF
+382 
-387 QELSS
+387 

>member
-14 KIAIKF
+14 KRAIKF

-68 DKSVLKQILIEKK
+68 DKSILKQILIENK

-155 IEFWDNTNIK
+155 IEFWDNTNIR

-194 SKIKEMLNPTEEE
+194 SQSRKCLIQ
-207 YEKLK
+207 LK
-212 KKVNE
+212 KN
-217 GYKLKNSIFYKY
+217 
-229 SLIGISQRKFMK
+229 MK
-241 ELQNKGYNDIFIPSM
+241 S
-256 IALSPKYKEF
+256 
-266 YMPKNKPSI
+266 
-275 VEIPRMNY
+275 
-283 IAVRGTGNPNE
+283 
-294 ENGDYQNTIGLLY
+294 
-307 GIAYTIKM
+307 
-315 SYKGTHKIDGFF
+315 
-327 EYVVPPLEGFWWQ
+327 
-340 DGIKGTIDYNNKG
+340 
-353 AMHFI
+353 
-358 SIIRLPDFVT
+358 
-368 KADFDWAVEEATKK
+368 
-382 KKKIF
+382 
-387 QELSS
+387 